1 MEKSKTD
8 RRKRKKKKKRRRRK
22 RRRREGEEEF
32 KEDQRYGKYGIS
44 MVLGMET
51 KILVWKYG
59 FLYGVV
65 WILYGLC

>member
-1 MEKSKTD
+1 MIF
-8 RRKRKKKKKRRRRK
+8 
-22 RRRREGEEEF
+22 G
-32 KEDQRYGKYGIS
+32 YGKYGIS

-59 FLYGVV
+59 FFYGVV